1 MQFLRLGVM
10 HKHIPQCDFR
20 ASILM
25 QQMLQ
30 HLEDRCR
37 TLFPNGHV
45 LAVYMKN
52 ERIININ
59 MLHLNAWVTDH

>member
-1 MQFLRLGVM
+1 M
-10 HKHIPQCDFR
+10 HKHIPQCDLR

-45 LAVYMKN
+45 SADYMKD
-52 ERIININ
+52 EPIININ
-59 MLHLNAWVTDH
+59 VLHLNARVTDH